1 MFSPSIR
8 ISPVSRVP
16 GIRSFIRFS
25 NLKKVDLPQPDGPM
39 NAVTVLRSISIV
51 MFFSAWKSP

>member
-1 MFSPSIR
+1 
-8 ISPVSRVP
+8 VSRVP
-16 GIRSFIRFS
+16 EIRSFIRFS